1 MGKIDIRTRAYI
13 RDNSVFADICN
24 YMLFD
29 GEQVVKPE
37 DLVEKDPGE
46 LVMPFREGEA
56 SVPIQKFRDVAKT
69 VLIKESSECIY
80 AIVGVE
86 NQANVNYAMVVRN
99 MLYDAVDYATQIDV
113 LGRKNREK
121 KLTKTSGEFLSG
133 ILKNDKIMP
142 VVTIVLYWG
151 DKKWD
156 GARSLYDM
164 YEVKENILKFIPNY
178 YINLI
183 APNEIEDFAKF
194 HTEIGLVLEIIK
206 NMGNKKAFFEML
218 ERRRDRY
225 TNVERNTAE
234 LISEITNVK
243 LTYEQKEGSGKIDMC
258 KAIEEMM
265 NDVREEAR
273 EELKEENNELKEK
286 NNELQEESD
295 KYKKLSFLLLQ
306 DKRFAELQKASH
318 DEEFCK
324 KMYKEYKL

>member
-133 ILKNDKIMP
+133 ILKM
-142 VVTIVLYWG
+142 
-151 DKKWD
+151 
-156 GARSLYDM
+156 
-164 YEVKENILKFIPNY
+164 
-178 YINLI
+178 
-183 APNEIEDFAKF
+183 
-194 HTEIGLVLEIIK
+194 IK
-206 NMGNKKAFFEML
+206 
-218 ERRRDRY
+218 
-225 TNVERNTAE
+225 
-234 LISEITNVK
+234 
-243 LTYEQKEGSGKIDMC
+243 
-258 KAIEEMM
+258 
-265 NDVREEAR
+265 
-273 EELKEENNELKEK
+273 
-286 NNELQEESD
+286 
-295 KYKKLSFLLLQ
+295 
-306 DKRFAELQKASH
+306 
-318 DEEFCK
+318 
-324 KMYKEYKL
+324 

>member
-1 MGKIDIRTRAYI
+1 MGEIDIRTRDYV

-29 GEQVVKPE
+29 GKQVVKPE

-46 LVMPFREGEA
+46 LVMPFRDGDA

-99 MLYDAVDYATQIDV
+99 MLYDAIDYATQIDV

-133 ILKNDKIMP
+133 ILKDDKIMP

-164 YEVKENILKFIPNY
+164 FEVRKDILKYVPNY
-178 YINLI
+178 RVNLV
-183 APNEIEDFAKF
+183 APNEINDFEKF
-194 HTEIGLVLEIIK
+194 HTDLGLILEIIK
-206 NMGNKKAFFEML
+206 YMSDKKGFFEMI
-218 ERRRDRY
+218 ERRRNRFSGVDKK
-225 TNVERNTAE
+225 TAE
-234 LISEITNVK
+234 LIAEITNVK
-243 LTYEQKEGSGKIDMC
+243 LDEKQNEGSEKVDMC
-258 KAIEEMM
+258 KAIEEML
-265 NDVREEAR
+265 NDK
-273 EELKEENNELKEK
+273 KEETNKSVVINMLKDGEK
-286 NNELQEESD
+286 YE
-295 KYKKLSFLLLQ
+295 KIMRYTGVT
-306 DKRFAELQKASH
+306 
-318 DEEFCK
+318 EEFIK
-324 KMYKEYKL
+324 KIEKELN